1 MNGNGR
7 SQTGSGDDQ
16 TDVQPVAS
24 EAIGTAAGGK
34 RGHGRCNGGVGAGES
49 RNTSAAGGRGRGYG
63 RGQCGRRAG
72 ESRYTIPVAHSKWG
86 YGRHNGFGGSDKPG
100 TARDV
105 RHVDAEVN
113 RVGRRHD
120 VYDKL

>member
-1 MNGNGR
+1 MGMDVVKQAVETIKRMYNLSLLKLLERLPVENGG
-7 SQTGSGDDQ
+7 TGG
-16 TDVQPVAS
+16 A
-24 EAIGTAAGGK
+24 TAEQARENLGIHLPLAVED
-34 RGHGRCNGGVGAGES
+34 RGH
-49 RNTSAAGGRGRGYG
+49 G

-100 TARDV
+100 TARDI
-105 RHVDAEVN
+105 RHMDAEVN